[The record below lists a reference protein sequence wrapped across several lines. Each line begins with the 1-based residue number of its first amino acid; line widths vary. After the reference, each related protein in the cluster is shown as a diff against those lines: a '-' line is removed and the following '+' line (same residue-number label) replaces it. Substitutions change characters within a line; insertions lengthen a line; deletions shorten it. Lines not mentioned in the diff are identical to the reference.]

1 MKWLKFF
8 RGSEGQGKNDS
19 SSEPLSSQ
27 SAEAQDKRAGVV
39 PPLPP
44 DPVRQVLVIEPQ
56 AAEVEVMRA
65 RFEELGTAWQCRFTS
80 SASEATAALAEGLI
94 DAVIAPVELP
104 DTSGT
109 AFFERVALGHP
120 KVARIVRQGAEE
132 RKSAGK
138 PKGLPPC
145 YLEHKH
151 DASGLLAVLRRAFQ
165 LERWM
170 QGEQAKALLLRMEN
184 LPAVPSLYAR
194 VLAELRS
201 EDPSIEAVGKLV
213 AKDPAL
219 TAKMLQLVN
228 SPHFA
233 LGRPVSDAVEAV
245 TFLGAERTKALI
257 LMASLSLH
265 GTMTPCEGFSQDQ
278 FWQHSLSVGTLAR
291 NITKAQTKDAS
302 LADQAFT
309 AGLLH
314 DIGKLLFAANL
325 PREYGPVITTALNE
339 GLAVHE
345 VEVQA
350 FGISHAHLGA
360 SLLGTW
366 GLAMPV
372 LEAIAY
378 HHTPA
383 ESYDSSFTLLAAVHA
398 ANVFDHE
405 KKASDGTAVM
415 PQLCADYVARLHL
428 LEQANQWREVCGC
441 PPRPAGRASDSLTGK
456 NSPKAAF

>member
-8 RGSEGQGKNDS
+8 RGSQGQAKDDS
-19 SSEPLSSQ
+19 PSEQMSPIST
-27 SAEAQDKRAGVV
+27 EAQSERAASAM
-39 PPLPP
+39 PP
-44 DPVRQVLVIEPQ
+44 DPVRQVLVIESQ
-56 AAEVEVMRA
+56 AAEVEAMRA
-65 RFEELGTAWQCRFTS
+65 RFAELGGAWQCRFTATS
-80 SASEATAALAEGLI
+80 SEATAALAEGSI
-94 DAVIAPVELP
+94 DAVIAPSELP

-109 AFFERVALGHP
+109 AFIERVAAGHP
-120 KVARIVRQGAEE
+120 RVARIIRHGSDEK
-132 RKSAGK
+132 KSTRK

-145 YLEHKH
+145 YLEHTY

-170 QGEQAKALLLRMEN
+170 QGDQAKELLLRMDN

-194 VLAELRS
+194 VLGELRS

-228 SPHFA
+228 SPYFA
-233 LGRPVSDAVEAV
+233 LGHPVSDAVEAV

-265 GTMTPCEGFSQDQ
+265 GNMSPCEGFSQDQ

-291 NITKAQTKDAS
+291 NITRAQGKNAS

-325 PREYGPVITTALNE
+325 PSEYGPIITTATNE
-339 GLAVHE
+339 GLTVHE

-350 FGISHAHLGA
+350 FGVDHAHFGA

-366 GLAMPV
+366 GLPMPV

-378 HHTPA
+378 HHAPT
-383 ESYDSSFTLLAAVHA
+383 ESSDSSFSLLAAVHV
-398 ANVFDHE
+398 ANVFDYE
-405 KKASDGTAVM
+405 KKSGDGAGLA
-415 PQLCADYVARLHL
+415 PQLSDDYIARLNL
-428 LEQANQWREVCGC
+428 TEQMNQWREVCGC
-441 PPRPAGRASDSLTGK
+441 PPRPAGRASGDLTGK